1 MGTELLLLLIG
12 LAFGAET
19 IEEAALVAVLDDRQP
34 VVQVARAEL
43 ARAAGARLGAAGAF
57 DLKLKG
63 KADSAVAGYYDWS
76 AVEIAAEQQ
85 IPGWGARVGAGY
97 RASEGALPV
106 YYAERET
113 AVQGEVFASL
123 SVPLLRDGFT
133 DAGRAAITMAEA
145 DLGGAAARA
154 RALQVQLQREALAA
168 YWGWVAAVAKLG
180 VAEEQAAL
188 AVARDAAVRA
198 RVSQGDLPP
207 VAVTDNQR
215 ALFER
220 QAEVAAQRQKV
231 QQSAAK
237 LSVYWRGPDGAPR
250 SPGVDEAP
258 ARPAPPDGAA
268 RATALMERLPSLL
281 AARPEIT
288 EIDALIE
295 QLDAELRLARA
306 QRLPGLDVVG
316 SAARGFGGDDKAL
329 TQPELVLGLRLDAPA
344 QQRKARGKLDE
355 LEAKRLS
362 VQQKRRLM
370 LDKAAAEA
378 QGAFAAV
385 EGTAA
390 AWALAR
396 QGAEAAEALAVA
408 ERRRFEAGDTDLL
421 TVYLREQAAGK
432 AAGEVAEALS
442 AWHVA
447 LADLDAALAITAA
460 APLQP

>member
-1 MGTELLLLLIG
+1 MGTELLLLLTG

-34 VVQVARAEL
+34 IVQLARAEL

-97 RASEGALPV
+97 RASDGQLPV

-168 YWGWVAAVAKLG
+168 YWGWVAAVAKLE
-180 VAEEQAAL
+180 VAEQQAAL
-188 AVARDAAVRA
+188 ATARDAAVRA

-207 VAVTDNQR
+207 VAITDNQR

-220 QAEVAAQRQKV
+220 QADVAAQRQKV

-250 SPGVDEAP
+250 SPGADAAP

-268 RATALMERLPSLL
+268 RAAALMERLPSLL
-281 AARPEIT
+281 AARPEIA
-288 EIDALIE
+288 EIDALIA

-329 TQPELVLGLRLDAPA
+329 TQPELVVGLRLDAPA

-355 LEAKRLS
+355 LEAKRIS
-362 VQQKRRLM
+362 MQQKRRLM

-378 QGAFAAV
+378 QAAFAAV

-390 AWALAR
+390 AWSLAR
-396 QGAEAAEALAVA
+396 QGAEAAEALAAA